1 MSLANVFAGRLRAG
15 LLVPFAFFQVLGA
28 LTAGAI
34 LRLVFPASSAS
45 NFLGS
50 TLLAPS
56 ITSSVAILL
65 ESAGTFLLSWLI
77 LNVSSSKCGR
87 RRQAALVGITLFLL
101 ILVLGP
107 LTGASLNPARSLGP
121 ALASGHLENLGV
133 FVVGPLAGGA
143 AAGVIG
149 RMRRV

>member
-77 LNVSSSKCGR
+77 LRYLERIADHATYVGDSVLYIVSGER
-87 RRQAALVGITLFLL
+87 T
-101 ILVLGP
+101 
-107 LTGASLNPARSLGP
+107 ARK
-121 ALASGHLENLGV
+121 
-133 FVVGPLAGGA
+133 
-143 AAGVIG
+143 
-149 RMRRV
+149 